1 MRKIYDRKL
10 DSEKQEIKEED
21 QKMIINKVNKFMRKI
36 IDKNYLTKY
45 FKNAIK
51 TMDEYYMYRK
61 QFTQYYATNCFLTYI
76 LNLTENTPS
85 SIKICLKYSKVFHNE
100 CKMQY
105 DKSLKALKNNENKMP
120 FRMSD
125 NIKEFISIVGLQGLF
140 PNTMTCCSLAIKD
153 IKPYLRSIFYLE
165 ESMQQD
171 TINEEVINLH
181 VKHTVDKIEQFAKA
195 YIEKQSRSQ
204 LR

>member
-1 MRKIYDRKL
+1 MRKIYDRKP

-165 ESMQQD
+165 ESTQQD

>member
-1 MRKIYDRKL
+1 MRKIYDRKP

-181 VKHTVDKIEQFAKA
+181 VKNTVDKIEQFAKA

>member
-1 MRKIYDRKL
+1 MRKIYDKKPE
-10 DSEKQEIKEED
+10 SEKQEIKEED

-45 FKNAIK
+45 FKNSIK

-76 LNLTENTPS
+76 LNLVENTPS
-85 SIKICLKYSKVFHNE
+85 SIKICQRYSKVFHNE

-105 DKSLKALKNNENKMP
+105 DNSSKGSKGSENKIP

-125 NIKEFISIVGLQGLF
+125 NIKEFISVVGLQGLF

-171 TINEEVINLH
+171 KINEEDINSNANE
-181 VKHTVDKIEQFAKA
+181 TVEKIEQFAKP
-195 YIEKQSRSQ
+195 YIQKQSRSQ

>member
-1 MRKIYDRKL
+1 MRKIYDRKP